1 MLSLPSSLEPYW
13 RTSVKL
19 PSFPKLEEDIRTDVA
34 IIGGG
39 ISGITTAYLLA
50 KQGVRV
56 TLLEADRLL
65 NGTTG
70 HTTAKITAQHDIIYD
85 ELINHLGQEKAKL
98 YYEACTE
105 ALRFIRSTIEQEAID
120 CDFIEQD
127 AYIYTDPSS
136 SLTKLINEW
145 KAYEKLGID
154 GTFVELL
161 PLPLP
166 VKGAVMMKNQ
176 AQFHPLKYLMK
187 LVDAVVEAGGKI
199 YEYTPAADIEQGA
212 ALAVVT
218 CDKKGYV

>member
-1 MLSLPSSLEPYW
+1 MPSLPSSLEPYW
-13 RTSVKL
+13 RTSVAL
-19 PSFPKLEEDIRTDVA
+19 PSFPKLSEHVRTDVA

-50 KQGVRV
+50 KKGARV

-98 YYEACTE
+98 YYSACKE
-105 ALRFIRSTIEQEAID
+105 ALHFIRSTVEQEAID
-120 CDFIEQD
+120 CDFMEQD
-127 AYIYTDPSS
+127 AYIYTDSSS

-154 GTFVELL
+154 GEFVDSI
-161 PLPLP
+161 PLPIP
-166 VKGAVMMKNQ
+166 VKAAVVMKNQ
-176 AQFHPLKYLMK
+176 AQFHPLKYLVK
-187 LVDAVVEAGGKI
+187 LVFWRSVRYPSKI
-199 YEYTPAADIEQGA
+199 VCSTRWAK
-212 ALAVVT
+212 
-218 CDKKGYV
+218 C

>member
-13 RTSVKL
+13 RTSVAL
-19 PSFPKLEEDIRTDVA
+19 PSFSKLTEDIRTDVA

-50 KQGVRV
+50 KKGVRV

-85 ELINHLGQEKAKL
+85 ELINHFGQEKAKL
-98 YYEACTE
+98 YYEACME

-127 AYIYTDPSS
+127 AYIYTDSSS
-136 SLTKLINEW
+136 SLTKLINEM
-145 KAYEKLGID
+145 EQRRPHMG
-154 GTFVELL
+154 L
-161 PLPLP
+161 PLPRLAILHSRRCCRRTGEISFKQNRGRSIIT
-166 VKGAVMMKNQ
+166 KGCPIRRPFVASANYIIM
-176 AQFHPLKYLMK
+176 L
-187 LVDAVVEAGGKI
+187 
-199 YEYTPAADIEQGA
+199 IECSYIC
-212 ALAVVT
+212 ALRDQCKAPFFFV
-218 CDKKGYV
+218 